1 MPSTISAQSAIQVV
15 SANGR
20 VNVRALAEAIDVPM
34 DALAGALGKSTRWL
48 NHDPEAASIQPA
60 AISIVQMVNELAGH
74 LGEKRYAL
82 SWLKTPQP
90 EFGQQTPLDY
100 LRAGHLDLV
109 IGLANDIL
117 VMVPD

>member
-1 MPSTISAQSAIQVV
+1 MSSQSPIQVI

-20 VNVRALAEAIDVPM
+20 VNVRSLAAAIDVPM
-34 DALAGALGKSTRWL
+34 DALAGALGKSKRWL
-48 NHDPEAASIQPA
+48 DHDPEAASIQPA